1 MIIFPPLWDNFLGG
15 TNYTSLLETVARE
28 YERAEVFPPQEKIF
42 RALELVAP
50 QAVKVVIIGQ
60 DPYHGKGQA
69 CGLSFSVA
77 DGVKC
82 PPSLV
87 NIFKEVT
94 SDTGSSMPL
103 NGDLSRWAE
112 QGVLL
117 LNSTLTVES
126 GRATSHQKLGWEN
139 VTQKIIDTLG
149 AKRSE
154 IVYILWGS
162 HAQRI
167 GSNIDPVRN
176 LVIRGVHPSPLSSY
190 RGFFGSRPF
199 TAANEYLINKEKE
212 AIIW

>member
-1 MIIFPPLWDNFLGG
+1 MIIFPPQWNEFLGG
-15 TNYTSLLETVARE
+15 TDYTSLLETVERE
-28 YERAEVFPPQEKIF
+28 YECAMVFPPKEKIF
-42 RALELVAP
+42 RALELVTP

-60 DPYHGKGQA
+60 DPYHGEGQA

-77 DGVKC
+77 CGVKS

-87 NIFKEVT
+87 NIFKEVA
-94 SDTGSSMPL
+94 SDTGAPIPVS
-103 NGDLSRWAE
+103 GDLSRWAE

-126 GRATSHQKLGWEN
+126 GKAASHKRLGWEC
-139 VTQKIIDTLG
+139 VTQQIIDALG

-162 HAQRI
+162 HAQQI
-167 GSNIDPVRN
+167 GRNIDSERN

-199 TAANEYLINKEKE
+199 TAANEYLLNKGKE

>member
-1 MIIFPPLWDNFLGG
+1 MIIFPPLWNEFLGG
-15 TNYTSLLETVARE
+15 TDYTSLLETVERE
-28 YERAEVFPPQEKIF
+28 YERATVFPPKEKIF
-42 RALELVAP
+42 RALELVTP

-60 DPYHGKGQA
+60 DPYHGEGQA

-77 DGVKC
+77 CGVKF

-87 NIFKEVT
+87 NIFKEVA
-94 SDTGSSMPL
+94 SDTGAPIPVS
-103 NGDLSRWAE
+103 GDLSRWAE

-126 GRATSHQKLGWEN
+126 GKAASHKRLGWEC
-139 VTQKIIDTLG
+139 VTQQIIDALG

-162 HAQRI
+162 HAQQI
-167 GSNIDPVRN
+167 GRNIDSERN

-199 TAANEYLINKEKE
+199 TAANEYLLNKGKE

>member
-1 MIIFPPLWDNFLGG
+1 MIIFPPQWNEFLGG
-15 TNYTSLLETVARE
+15 TDYTSLLETVERE
-28 YERAEVFPPQEKIF
+28 YERATVFPPKEKIF
-42 RALELVAP
+42 RALELVTP

-60 DPYHGKGQA
+60 DPYHGEGQA

-77 DGVKC
+77 CGVKC

-87 NIFKEVT
+87 NIFKEVA
-94 SDTGSSMPL
+94 SDTGAPIPVS
-103 NGDLSRWAE
+103 GDLSRWAE

-126 GRATSHQKLGWEN
+126 GKAASHKRLGWEC
-139 VTQKIIDTLG
+139 VTQQIIDALG

-162 HAQRI
+162 HAQQI
-167 GSNIDPVRN
+167 GRNIDSERN

-199 TAANEYLINKEKE
+199 TAANEYLLNKGKE

>member
-94 SDTGSSMPL
+94 SDTGASMPL